1 MLQKGRGK
9 GKGKGKG
16 PELTFD
22 EKARAEYLTGFRKRK
37 QERKQAGREYLA
49 KKAKEEQLVARKELR
64 QARKEKAAEN
74 VREARKAYG
83 LEAEGES
90 DLDADDA
97 SDDEQPDEAD
107 AVPQIQEEEYDSD
120 QHHTHVVV
128 ESFDPEQEAFAK
140 AIENA
145 PTTRIPKANGASTN
159 AQSSVEALPPSSRRV
174 NKAKANA
181 SLSLSLSLL
190 HTHSVVS
197 FQRAHTY
204 PLFPFLLRSCRLKPR
219 KRSSTPRKRCR
230 AEKTPRLGGSQS
242 RSRKRS

>member
-97 SDDEQPDEAD
+97 SDDEQPDQAD

-181 SLSLSLSLL
+181 SLSLSLPLT
-190 HTHSVVS
+190 HTLRCVVS
-197 FQRAHTY
+197 TCTYLPALSVSPSLVQAQAKKKIIHTKKKMS
-204 PLFPFLLRSCRLKPR
+204 RR
-219 KRSSTPRKRCR
+219 KDSSSR
-230 AEKTPRLGGSQS
+230 GSQS